1 MSGLVVEAKY
11 VKKKKSKANKA
22 AFLSL
27 EVTSYKYTFILIN
40 CI

>member
-1 MSGLVVEAKY
+1 MSGLVVEAKH
-11 VKKKKSKANKA
+11 VKKKSKANKA